1 MLISKLKLQL
11 PASASEDPCI
21 FLNDLK
27 SEPSSDVEA
36 SSANIEA
43 LVPATTMVVS
53 RDDNLVQIVPKEQM
67 LQSQAL
73 KSDSTT
79 KTPLA
84 DLVDDKA
91 AIDDT
96 QLILAVKSARKL
108 GTVEQLFERNV
119 FSEEAESKELFHED
133 IPDDKPG
140 TSRHERNVNTLI
152 HGFAK
157 EIPEIEGSFSDLSA
171 TSVERINSIDLQES
185 HEDRVI
191 DARFVEE
198 QPTEASAV
206 DSDLQS
212 SHDDEPSVSVAMECA
227 AENILSTKVDL
238 CGFELSDFEYLPEV
252 GRYQLENQLSRR
264 PPSSIESPSLDDGE
278 ETEEDIVASVVVE
291 DDKPSELE
299 MPNITFTQ
307 VTEVQAE
314 ETSSMETAASDGSR
328 TPRLVPVKAE
338 HPVDLSQF
346 QQLDKTNSV
355 AEARV
360 LGYIHA
366 IMEMF
371 TTSFEAAQQTDTS
384 ARASSLALFTAE
396 QLQKSLLHYGI
407 NHVEFGLNG
416 VFLALGDDLGIHAEL
431 LRSPTDAVLKKYLLT
446 LLPPHGRGSARTYI
460 AGDQSDL
467 AWLFQ
472 VESALNV
479 LSDMRSWHEPTRIRI
494 SCIEKH
500 SANTF
505 LLPSGPASDS
515 KVSPT
520 LRLSDKDRDLLSIL
534 HANEHVLSALDV
546 WISDGL
552 EILYLFLYTFLNSHR
567 NAGSNS
573 ITKLNFCRTRVERV
587 QATVQKVISLDP
599 TAWRKMEFLFSEIE
613 DFSMAARIKELTG
626 SFLTSQKTHMK
637 ALESCLFVTALA
649 AFVSRKAEH
658 ISQSMTEFIK
668 RENQLLQ
675 QNLETP
681 LTPSTQAAVSS
692 QSALTLPQRCVNLF
706 HEQLEGA
713 KLDASSHFEG
723 YLRNV
728 GLKTINMDKINKSRS
743 ARNLSRMNLSGKYS
757 LGTQHQ
763 CELMGSDFALHLR
776 PRWNHDRLKAAQV
789 NRYFFHGE
797 TSVAM
802 EAVYVRRKVDLA
814 ELEGKTWEDTQHYVE
829 ADIREAFRL
838 LSSGVP
844 SKSGMLL
851 VAIGVNALHLDL
863 LEVNSSFNAMV
874 MENSKAQSL
883 SMGYF
888 VSKEPDIAA
897 IRVVFRVHV
906 DTERLLQ
913 QQQQD
918 RSSAIDDGLT
928 TSVAD
933 CAKLFLGESK
943 NNEDILIHVL
953 ETNYLSFL
961 FSCLDDPREQ
971 RWRDIAFGGDFLDH
985 LRCAKAGV
993 QYPREAVLDCM
1004 SALIEW
1010 IPKSLVAV
1018 TKRNLD
1024 IVTRLVVLLARGNT
1038 TTAGTRLVDTAMKAL
1053 KMLCRSQTNHS
1064 AGVSKIEPFIDC
1076 QRKLA
1081 AEDGLRFLIDA
1092 ADLVA
1097 ATSPSRQLMFEEM
1110 ILTLMK
1116 SAELCSSKP
1125 ALLVHWRHWMAY
1137 YVENG
1142 ACASTR
1148 ANREFLPLLLEEIH
1162 MLFFSQSTGDLD
1174 TSKTTMVSCGC
1185 GCKASAPESL
1195 KSAVGV
1201 MKLFLALLLK
1211 EKGVLWGQD
1220 GMKGP
1225 LDCLKF
1231 FSWTL
1236 SAEAVSIPTSF
1247 RPLQLSIFE
1256 ALCTFLDRMTSGDRL
1271 LHFLSDLTPKLLEL
1285 LLTLSDSVLQRAVLR
1300 TLSLALELAIEKAV
1314 WKNSIQTFLDSL
1326 YLVIQ
1331 TFCPTENAASTMNV
1345 LIVETLFHHD
1355 HAQTWQ
1361 TTNYE
1366 GDSAEELR
1374 RLLHDEHAAVQQARS
1389 HQSASSS
1396 SGRSLLESLLVL
1408 MMLPSESPLQLFCQ
1422 GPLLIGLGWLLNSA
1436 ALAEDCAALGLN
1448 VKLQELLEDEHTPT
1462 CILAAR
1468 IFCVLHFQLMTTATH
1483 AFSDNA
1489 LKRLGNALTITM
1501 GTGARM
1507 SLSHQ
1512 DASGSSEQFRFSA
1525 DQHDS
1530 FLILERFIEVNSKK
1544 ANIHI
1549 EHWLSGDDT
1558 STATTNTTSSFQEQI
1573 WENHEWEDP
1582 ERAMAAKLGAFLN
1595 LLAVFSCMTSSVRQM
1610 KHSEELKQIQQLL
1623 WVSPL

>member
-1 MLISKLKLQL
+1 MLISKLELQL

-43 LVPATTMVVS
+43 LVPAATMIVS
-53 RDDNLVQIVPKEQM
+53 CDDNLVQIVPAEQM
-67 LQSQAL
+67 PQPQTL
-73 KSDSTT
+73 KSNSTT

-84 DLVDDKA
+84 DPLDDKA
-91 AIDDT
+91 AINDT
-96 QLILAVKSARKL
+96 QLIPAVKNARKL
-108 GTVEQLFERNV
+108 GTVEQPFARNV
-119 FSEEAESKELFHED
+119 LSEEAESKELFHED
-133 IPDDKPG
+133 IPEDKSG
-140 TSRHERNVNTLI
+140 TSRLERNVNTLI
-152 HGFAK
+152 HDFAT
-157 EIPEIEGSFSDLSA
+157 EIPEIEGGFSDLSA
-171 TSVERINSIDLQES
+171 TPVERIVSIDLQES
-185 HEDRVI
+185 HEDRAI
-191 DARFVEE
+191 DAQFVEE

-227 AENILSTKVDL
+227 AENILSTEVDM
-238 CGFELSDFEYLPEV
+238 CEFELSDFEYLPEV
-252 GRYQLENQLSRR
+252 GRYQPENQLSGRL
-264 PPSSIESPSLDDGE
+264 PSSIEALSLENGE
-278 ETEEDIVASVVVE
+278 ETEEDFVASVVVE

-307 VTEVQAE
+307 VTEAQAE
-314 ETSSMETAASDGSR
+314 EASSMGTTVPDGSR
-328 TPRLVPVKAE
+328 TPRPFPVKAE
-338 HPVDLSQF
+338 HPMDLSQF

-355 AEARV
+355 TEARV

-371 TTSFEAAQQTDTS
+371 ATSFEAAQQTDTS

-431 LRSPTDAVLKKYLLT
+431 LRSPTDAVLKKYLLM
-446 LLPPHGRGSARTYI
+446 LLPPHERGSAGTYI

-479 LSDMRSWHEPTRIRI
+479 LSDMRSWHEPTRIRV

-500 SANTF
+500 STNTF
-505 LLPSGPASDS
+505 LLPSASDS
-515 KVSPT
+515 KASPT
-520 LRLSDKDRDLLSIL
+520 LRLSDKDRDLLSGV
-534 HANEHVLSALDV
+534 HANEHVLSTFDV

-567 NAGSNS
+567 NTGSNS

-599 TAWRKMEFLFSEIE
+599 TTWRKMEFLFSEIE
-613 DFSMAARIKELTG
+613 DFSMAARIKELMG
-626 SFLTSQKTHMK
+626 SFLTNQKTHMK
-637 ALESCLFVTALA
+637 ALESCLFVTALV
-649 AFVSRKAEH
+649 AFISRKAEH
-658 ISQSMTEFIK
+658 ISQSIAEFIK

-681 LTPSTQAAVSS
+681 LTPSAQAAVSS
-692 QSALTLPQRCVNLF
+692 QSALALPQRCANLF
-706 HEQLEGA
+706 REQLEGA

-728 GLKTINMDKINKSRS
+728 GLKTIDMDKINKSRS
-743 ARNLSRMNLSGKYS
+743 ARNLSRVNLSGKYS

-776 PRWNHDRLKAAQV
+776 PQWNQDRLKAAQV

-797 TSVAM
+797 ASVAM

-829 ADIREAFRL
+829 DDIREAFRL

-844 SKSGMLL
+844 SKSGTLL

-874 MENSKAQSL
+874 MENPKTQSL

-906 DTERLLQ
+906 DTELLLQ
-913 QQQQD
+913 QQQV

-928 TSVAD
+928 ASVTN
-933 CAKLFLGESK
+933 CAKLFLGASK
-943 NNEDILIHVL
+943 NDEDILIHAL
-953 ETNYLSFL
+953 ETNYLRFL

-971 RWRDIAFGGDFLDH
+971 HWRDIAFGGDFLDH
-985 LRCAKAGV
+985 LRCAKTGV

-1024 IVTRLVVLLARGNT
+1024 IVIRLVVLLARGNT

-1053 KMLCRSQTNHS
+1053 KMLCRSQANQP
-1064 AGVSKIEPFIDC
+1064 AGVSKIEPFIDY
-1076 QRKLA
+1076 QRKFA
-1081 AEDGLRFLIDA
+1081 AEDGLKFLIDA
-1092 ADLVA
+1092 ADLMA

-1148 ANREFLPLLLEEIH
+1148 TNREFLPMLLEEIH
-1162 MLFFSQSTGDLD
+1162 MLFFSQSAGDWD
-1174 TSKTTMVSCGC
+1174 TSKATMVSCGC

-1256 ALCTFLDRMTSGDRL
+1256 ALCSFLDRMTSGDRL

-1285 LLTLSDSVLQRAVLR
+1285 LLTLRDSVLQRAVLR
-1300 TLSLALELAIEKAV
+1300 TLSLALELALEKAV
-1314 WKNSIQTFLDSL
+1314 WKNSVQAFLDSL
-1326 YLVIQ
+1326 YLIIQ
-1331 TFCPTENAASTMNV
+1331 TFCPAESAASTMNA
-1345 LIVETLFHHD
+1345 LMVETLFHHD

-1361 TTNYE
+1361 ATNHE

-1374 RLLHDEHAAVQQARS
+1374 RLLHEEHVEVQQARA

-1396 SGRSLLESLLVL
+1396 RGRSLLESLLVL

-1468 IFCVLHFQLMTTATH
+1468 IFCVLHFQLMTTATR

-1507 SLSHQ
+1507 SLLHQ
-1512 DASGSSEQFRFSA
+1512 DTSGSSEQFCFSA

-1544 ANIHI
+1544 KANIHV
-1549 EHWLSGDDT
+1549 EYRSSGEDT
-1558 STATTNTTSSFQEQI
+1558 STATTNITSSFQEQI

-1582 ERAMAAKLGAFLN
+1582 ERAMTAKLGAFIN
-1595 LLAVFSCMTSSVRQM
+1595 LLAVFSCMTSSVRRM